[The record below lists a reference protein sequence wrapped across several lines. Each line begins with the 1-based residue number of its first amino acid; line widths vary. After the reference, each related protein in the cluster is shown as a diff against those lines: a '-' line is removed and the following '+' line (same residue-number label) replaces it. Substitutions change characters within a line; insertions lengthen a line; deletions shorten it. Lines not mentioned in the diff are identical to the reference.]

1 MEEEPETQPEDI
13 VLTAVATA
21 PEALSTV
28 NTGAFVPAEKPAE
41 IAVSTVKEVATESDV
56 LEPEKQQKT
65 VEKKKLD
72 SHAESEEN

>member
-28 NTGAFVPAEKPAE
+28 NTGAFVPAEKPAH
-41 IAVSTVKEVATESDV
+41 IAVSHVNDVAPDSDV
-56 LEPEKQQKT
+56 LEPEKHHKT